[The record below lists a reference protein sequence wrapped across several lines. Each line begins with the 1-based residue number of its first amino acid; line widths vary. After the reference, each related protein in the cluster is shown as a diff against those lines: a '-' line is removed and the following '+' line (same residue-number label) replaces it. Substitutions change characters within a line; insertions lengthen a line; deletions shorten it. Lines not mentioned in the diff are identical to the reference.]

1 MISTNTG
8 MNWVTLAVHIRLV
21 TYLLCGCTN
30 AGMNGVRLAH
40 HISLVTY
47 LLHGSF
53 RNRDK

>member
-8 MNWVTLAVHIRLV
+8 INWVTLAVHIRLV